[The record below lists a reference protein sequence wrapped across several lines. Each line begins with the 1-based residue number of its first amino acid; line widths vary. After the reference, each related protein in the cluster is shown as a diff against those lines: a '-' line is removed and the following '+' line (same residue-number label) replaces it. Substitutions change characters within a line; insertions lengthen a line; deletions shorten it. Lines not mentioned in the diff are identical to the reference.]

1 MIKKLSVATLLA
13 IMVLFCES
21 GYNSAEAAAVFL
33 GRYDDGSPAYILT
46 HSVVVFDYRPYRF
59 ACTIESDGVFLDY
72 YFFSRTGRPY
82 YRNTEGYEAY
92 VFGGE
97 SPIAE
102 RIYRF
107 VVNNY

>member
-1 MIKKLSVATLLA
+1 MIKKVSVAALLA
-13 IMVLFCES
+13 VILLVYEG
-21 GYNSAEAAAVFL
+21 GYNSAEASAVFL
-33 GRYDDGSPAYILT
+33 GRYSDGSPAYIIT
-46 HSVVVFDYRPYRF
+46 QSVVIFDYRPYRF
-59 ACTIESDGVFLDY
+59 TCTIESDGDFLDY
-72 YFFSRTGRPY
+72 YFFSRNGRPY